1 MCVKI
6 GKETLEMAKKK
17 KHDPAEEQ
25 LLAVEETLTKTERYI
40 EENQNTLFIIVA
52 AIILV
57 VGGFYGWQKFIV
69 APNEREASEEIVWAQ
84 MRFEADSFNL
94 ALNGDMNNLGLLDI
108 ADDYS
113 STKTGN
119 LANYMAGIAY
129 MKTGNYTEAIR
140 YLDQYDLDDKMIA
153 PIALGAIG
161 DCFMEINQPEDALD
175 YYVRASEK
183 STNAFTTPIYLKKA
197 GQTAEMMED
206 YSSAVKYYN
215 RIKNDYPDSQEAQ
228 QIEKFIA
235 RAEMMNK

>member
-1 MCVKI
+1 
-6 GKETLEMAKKK
+6 MAKKK
-17 KHDPAEEQ
+17 KQDPAEEQ
-25 LLAVEETLTKTERYI
+25 LLAVEETLSKTERYI
-40 EENQNTLFIIVA
+40 EENQNTLFTIVA
-52 AIILV
+52 AIVLV

-69 APNEREASEEIVWAQ
+69 APNELEASEEIVWAQ

-108 ADDYS
+108 ADEYG

-119 LANYMAGIAY
+119 VANYMAGVAY
-129 MKTGNYTEAIR
+129 MKMGNYTEAIR
-140 YLDQYDLDDKMIA
+140 YLDKYDLDDKMVA

-175 YYVRASEK
+175 YYVQASEK

-197 GQTAEMMED
+197 GQTSEMLGN

>member
-17 KHDPAEEQ
+17 KQDPAEEQ
-25 LLAVEETLTKTERYI
+25 LLAVEETLSKTERYI
-40 EENQNTLFIIVA
+40 EENQNTLFTIVA
-52 AIILV
+52 AIVLV

-69 APNEREASEEIVWAQ
+69 APNELEASEEIVWAQ

-108 ADDYS
+108 ADEYG

-119 LANYMAGIAY
+119 VANYMAGVAY
-129 MKTGNYTEAIR
+129 MKMGNYTEAIR
-140 YLDQYDLDDKMIA
+140 YLDKYDLDDKMVA

-175 YYVRASEK
+175 YYVQASEK

-197 GQTAEMMED
+197 GQTSEMLGN